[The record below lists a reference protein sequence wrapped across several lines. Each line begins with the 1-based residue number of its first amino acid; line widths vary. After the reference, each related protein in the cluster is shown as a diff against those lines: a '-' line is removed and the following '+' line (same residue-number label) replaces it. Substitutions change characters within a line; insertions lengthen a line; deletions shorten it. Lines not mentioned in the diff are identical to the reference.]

1 MSSAKLRKISETI
14 EMVEIF
20 LLLWFYDPQLK
31 LWVNSIHIIAL
42 AHSFN
47 CGLKNHTNHT
57 ITASAVS
64 TSILQNSFSYLSSG
78 GNQDSLCKCS
88 LFKITAL

>member
-20 LLLWFYDPQLK
+20 MPKFVGSPQLIRLSRSK
-31 LWVNSIHIIAL
+31 QLWVNSIHIIAL

-64 TSILQNSFSYLSSG
+64 TSILQNSLS
-78 GNQDSLCKCS
+78 K
-88 LFKITAL
+88 